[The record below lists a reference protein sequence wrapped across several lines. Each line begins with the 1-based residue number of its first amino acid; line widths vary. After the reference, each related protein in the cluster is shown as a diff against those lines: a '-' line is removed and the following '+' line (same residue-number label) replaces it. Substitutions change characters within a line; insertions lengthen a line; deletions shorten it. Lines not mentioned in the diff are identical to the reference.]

1 MAQELPESFVE
12 PSLIS
17 PIQLSLPLAFTEG
30 QIYISLIGFP
40 AFSDTPP
47 IFSQTGISIN
57 EILAHFTPLVICF
70 SEDPL

>member
-30 QIYISLIGFP
+30 RIYISLTGFP
-40 AFSDTPP
+40 ALSDTLP

-57 EILAHFTPLVICF
+57 KILAHFIPLVICF